1 MCVHAH
7 TSGQVNACT
16 WMIFL
21 PGSALPGHDT
31 LQMCSKN
38 AVKALEYT
46 EQNLPN
52 LLSYCFS
59 SSLLVAEASKAFYKA
74 VSHESHFPLEGSFGE
89 K

>member
-1 MCVHAH
+1 
-7 TSGQVNACT
+7 
-16 WMIFL
+16 
-21 PGSALPGHDT
+21 
-31 LQMCSKN
+31 MCSKN